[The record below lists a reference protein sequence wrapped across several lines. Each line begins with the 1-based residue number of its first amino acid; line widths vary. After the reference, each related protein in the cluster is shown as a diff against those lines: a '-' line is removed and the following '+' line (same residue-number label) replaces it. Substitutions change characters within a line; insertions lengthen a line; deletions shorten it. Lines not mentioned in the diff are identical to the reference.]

1 MEVVRHISE
10 DLRQAQKERNELVV
24 AILRVLRAEFM
35 NSAITKMKKE
45 LEDEEATAVIRTEVK
60 KLKEAAFEF
69 ARGGRVD
76 LVEKNKREVEI
87 LEKYLPAQ
95 MGEEEIKKEVASII
109 ASGTYKATDFG
120 VVMSK
125 VMAKLKGKADG
136 AVVSKILKEILPK

>member
-1 MEVVRHISE
+1 MEVVRQISE

-24 AILRVLRAEFM
+24 ATLRVLRAQFL

-76 LVEKNKREVEI
+76 LVEKNKREVKI

-120 VVMSK
+120 AVMSK

-136 AVVSKILKEILPK
+136 AAVSKILKEILPK

>member
-1 MEVVRHISE
+1 MEVVRQISE

-24 AILRVLRAEFM
+24 ATLRVLRAEFM

-45 LEDEEATAVIRTEVK
+45 LEDEEAIEVIRTQVK
-60 KLKEAAFEF
+60 RLKEAALEF

-109 ASGTYKATDFG
+109 ASGKYKATDFG
-120 VVMSK
+120 VAMSK
-125 VMAKLKGKADG
+125 VMAKLKGQAEG
-136 AVVSKILKEILPK
+136 ATVSRILKEMLK

>member
-1 MEVVRHISE
+1 MEVVRQISE

-24 AILRVLRAEFM
+24 ATLRVLRAEFM

-45 LEDEEATAVIRTEVK
+45 LEDEEAIEVIRIQVK
-60 KLKEAAFEF
+60 KLKEAALEF

-76 LVEKNKREVEI
+76 LVEKNKREAEI

-109 ASGTYKATDFG
+109 VSGKYKATDFG
-120 VVMSK
+120 AAMSK
-125 VMAKLKGKADG
+125 VMAKLKGLAEG
-136 AVVSKILKEILPK
+136 ATVSRILKEMLK

>member
-1 MEVVRHISE
+1 MEVVRQISE

-24 AILRVLRAEFM
+24 ATLRVLRAQFL

-69 ARGGRVD
+69 ARGGRAD

-95 MGEEEIKKEVASII
+95 MGEEEIKKEVESII

-120 VVMSK
+120 AAMSK
-125 VMAKLKGKADG
+125 VMVKLKGQAEG
-136 AVVSKILKEILPK
+136 ATVSRILKEMLQK